1 MEYVGVED
9 MQHLVRIMRK
19 VVEFHEQAPEVA
31 CRSHAEGDDAP
42 CA

>member
-1 MEYVGVED
+1 MAYVGVEE

-19 VVEFHEQAPEVA
+19 MTEFYEQDFERAGKS
-31 CRSHAEGDDAP
+31 RAEGDDAP